1 MNSALLEKLIIFLV
15 SIILAIFFSTELG
28 YGNDLDIG
36 GLISTYINLA
46 EKGIYNS
53 SRYYGHPLGELIIG
67 FLSYHYGAKILVIFC
82 TLSYCLS
89 IILFFEFF
97 KTYKKKKLLFFL
109 LVISNPL
116 LLFSNINPSDF
127 SLSLLF
133 FAFGL
138 YFINKKIKIIS
149 PIFFGFAVATRAEF
163 AAYVTIVILF
173 KFFNKKKEYFNSIT
187 LLIYSGLISSIFY
200 LPIFFQK
207 KLSLNFILTDGGPN
221 INIFELAPRFLYKI
235 FLTLNPLSILVI
247 FFVFCFILFKS
258 KIINLKKNEK
268 LILSI
273 ILTNFI
279 IFFFIPSKIAILT
292 VSLIFIYLLI
302 LKYFNL
308 KIIYSIIVLNL
319 FSWFYT
325 YDIIEIKYKNE
336 PICGRIVATDV
347 NFNFKIKKGYF
358 NKLTIDN
365 EKRIKCL
372 KNATNINNNKFVLR
386 KEKLIKGEKMKFN

>member
-1 MNSALLEKLIIFLV
+1 MNSTLLENLIIFLV
-15 SIILAIFFSTELG
+15 SIILVTLFSFRLG

-82 TLSYCLS
+82 TLAYCLS

-97 KTYKKKKLLFFL
+97 KTYIKKKLLFFL

-127 SLSLLF
+127 LLSLLF

-149 PIFFGFAVATRAEF
+149 PIFFSFAVATRAEF
-163 AAYVTIVILF
+163 AVYVTIVILF
-173 KFFNKKKEYFNSIT
+173 EFFNKKKEYFNATI
-187 LLIYSGLISSIFY
+187 LLIYSGLISSLFY

-207 KLSLNFILTDGGPN
+207 KLSLNFIQADGGPN
-221 INIFELAPRFLYKI
+221 ITIFELAPRFLYKI
-235 FLTLNPLSILVI
+235 FLALNPLSILVI
-247 FFVFCFILFKS
+247 FFVFCYILFKS
-258 KIINLKKNEK
+258 KIIILKKNEK

-273 ILTNFI
+273 ILTNLI

-292 VSLIFIYLLI
+292 ISVIFFYLLV

-308 KIIYSIIVLNL
+308 KIIFSIIVLNL
-319 FSWFYT
+319 LSWFYT

-336 PICGRIVATDV
+336 PICGRIVATDI

-358 NKLTIDN
+358 DKLTNEN
-365 EKRIKCL
+365 EKTIKCL
-372 KNATNINNNKFVLR
+372 KNSTDINNNKFVFR
-386 KEKLIKGEKMKFN
+386 KEKFINGEKMKVD